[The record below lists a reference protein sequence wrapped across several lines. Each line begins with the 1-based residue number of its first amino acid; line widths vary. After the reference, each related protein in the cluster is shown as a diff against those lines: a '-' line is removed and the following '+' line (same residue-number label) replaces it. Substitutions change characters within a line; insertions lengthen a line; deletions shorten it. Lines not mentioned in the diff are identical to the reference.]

1 MFLRLLTIC
10 ILALSL
16 ISKSVLAEDIP
27 LPPKLEKCFRTA
39 VTELMLVNRDERE
52 AVKRLFLKHTDPD
65 KLGARTFGGLTW
77 KNADVTWRALALDM
91 YFDMLYSKG
100 DTLTVGMK
108 NAENT
113 VINARLAFYPEI
125 KSSQGYHVTAT
136 VTLDNGK
143 SFAVAILITKSCKA
157 FDFSQGGWVS
167 RFFSPSEVDA
177 RMKELQ

>member
-1 MFLRLLTIC
+1 MFLRFLAIC
-10 ILALSL
+10 VLALCFM
-16 ISKSVLAEDIP
+16 SKSVYAEDIP

-52 AVKRLFLKHTDPD
+52 VVKGLFLKHTDTN

-77 KNADVTWRALALDM
+77 KNADEVWRALALDM
-91 YFDMLYSKG
+91 YFDLLYSKG
-100 DTLTVGMK
+100 DALTVGMK

-113 VINARLAFYPEI
+113 DIDARLAFYPEI

-157 FDFSQGGWVS
+157 FDFSQGGWAS
-167 RFFSPSEVDA
+167 RFLSASEVDA
-177 RMKELQ
+177 RMKQKQ